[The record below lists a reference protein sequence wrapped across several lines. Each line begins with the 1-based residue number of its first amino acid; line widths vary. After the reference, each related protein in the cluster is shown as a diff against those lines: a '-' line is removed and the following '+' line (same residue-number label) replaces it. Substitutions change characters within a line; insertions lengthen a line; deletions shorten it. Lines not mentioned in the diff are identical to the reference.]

1 MDFDFEKFLQESKS
15 SCKKKS
21 QFVARID
28 NEKSNVLEK
37 NEGNRFLYAQKYLD
51 RLDNAKFCVKNQ
63 VMKEKDKYND
73 LLAEIIDNLE

>member
-15 SCKKKS
+15 SCITKS
-21 QFVARID
+21 QFINRIN
-28 NEKSNVLEK
+28 NEKNDVLEE
-37 NEGNRFLYAQKYLD
+37 NEGKRFLHTQKYLD

-73 LLAEIIDNLE
+73 LLAEVIDNLE